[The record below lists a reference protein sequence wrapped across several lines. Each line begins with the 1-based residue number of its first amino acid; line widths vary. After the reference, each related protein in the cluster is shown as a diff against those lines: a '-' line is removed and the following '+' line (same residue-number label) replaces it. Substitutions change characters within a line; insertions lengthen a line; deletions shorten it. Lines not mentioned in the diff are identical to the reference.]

1 MRGANKDNK
10 PETNVGLSR
19 FNAARATDGKGRT
32 GWCRPSS
39 LVGVAT
45 REGSREV
52 VGGRS
57 DLAFGRVNGPADNV
71 PNKQMPSK
79 MMNDVECLCE

>member
-19 FNAARATDGKGRT
+19 FNAARATGGKGRRC
-32 GWCRPSS
+32 WCRPSS

-45 REGSREV
+45 REV